1 LKILR
6 SKQTGRE
13 VLCFRGFEDRY
24 RYPVLIE
31 ISPPTKMCYSSRKG
45 IISEWESSIFE
56 VVYENNEI

>member
-13 VLCFRGFEDRY
+13 VLCFRGFED

-45 IISEWESSIFE
+45 IISEWERSIFE